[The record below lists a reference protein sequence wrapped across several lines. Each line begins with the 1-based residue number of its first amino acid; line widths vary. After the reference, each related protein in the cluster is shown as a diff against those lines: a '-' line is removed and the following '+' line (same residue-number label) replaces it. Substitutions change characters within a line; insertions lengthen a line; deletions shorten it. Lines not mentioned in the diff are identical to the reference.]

1 MIAVMRTLAYQHMY
15 LLLLLLEPVAPAAA
29 QSPAVSITIHAQERI
44 SRVSPYMVGSA
55 VEYLNHQVY
64 GFGLYAQMVYGE
76 SMEEPPVGLAPP
88 GPPLPPPPSPSPPS
102 PPGPACR
109 VSALTNDS
117 SILNPYCQTH
127 AVVRTNGLC
136 NIKCPGSG
144 AVRADHCRSTGWEKT
159 ISELCGT
166 ASTVMIGTQDTD
178 APADGPYPY
187 PGCPNPDNHSVSG
200 MWQVATTSTGN
211 SSQLQGGAFNG
222 QFFQRISAA
231 PGGGHFGIV
240 NRGLYCESGM
250 FLVGGREYEGSVY
263 LRSTADTVVTV
274 TLVEVSMGAAG
285 TVQSNNGPTEA
296 ITMTAGSKWAR
307 YNFSLSAAHNSSCP
321 AGAERPG
328 HPELGGIITCTGGLM
343 LSVSNGSTV
352 DIDMV
357 TLMPAAWGRLSNSR
371 GQALST
377 RLETAS
383 ALADEGLGVI
393 RMGGSMTA
401 ESGYRWKFF
410 APRVEERQPCLV
422 RIKRN
427 VQSKLRVTHENPVGI
442 PDDSEF

>member
-1 MIAVMRTLAYQHMY
+1 MCMLAYMYLYMY
-15 LLLLLLEPVAPAAA
+15 LLLLLDPVASMVAQAPAI
-29 QSPAVSITIHAQERI
+29 SIHAQERI

-76 SMEEPPVGLAPP
+76 SMEEPPVGLVPHT

-127 AVVRTNGLC
+127 PVVRTNGLC
-136 NIKCPGSG
+136 DIKCPGSG
-144 AVRADHCRSTGWEKT
+144 AVRADHCRSSGWEKT

-166 ASTVMIGTQDTD
+166 EVSDP
-178 APADGPYPY
+178 PADGPPYPY
-187 PGCPNPDNHSVSG
+187 PGCRNPSNHSISG
-200 MWQVATTSTGN
+200 MWQVTTTSTGN
-211 SSQLQGGAFNG
+211 SSQLQGSAFNG

-231 PGGGHFGIV
+231 PGGHFGIV

-263 LRSTADTVVTV
+263 LRSTADAVVTV
-274 TLVEVSMGAAG
+274 TLVEISMGASDE
-285 TVQSNNGPTEA
+285 VQSNNGPTEE
-296 ITMTAGSKWAR
+296 ITVTAGTIWER

-321 AGAERPG
+321 AGAQRPG

-357 TLMPAAWGRLSNSR
+357 TLMPGAWGRLSDSR

-377 RLETAS
+377 RLETAR
-383 ALADEGLGVI
+383 ALGDEGLGVI

-410 APRVEERQPCLV
+410 APRVEERQPYLA
-422 RIKRN
+422 R
-427 VQSKLRVTHENPVGI
+427 TT
-442 PDDSEF
+442 